1 MLSAFKNFFVTFLI
15 AALVFGAGAYFAA
28 QFLTDTIT
36 GIFDA
41 EASELDEILN
51 PSQNPTPSVTEPV
64 DPSAGTQ
71 TPAEELEGGNS
82 MNNKVTIIGAGSVG
96 ATVAYTLVAMGSVS
110 EIVLIDVKE
119 SKAQGEALDIKQ
131 ATPYL
136 SPVKIYSGTYEDAAG
151 SDIVIITSGVG
162 RKPGQSRIDLTQTN
176 VNILKE
182 IAPNI
187 VKYVPDALY
196 LLVANPVDVLVY
208 VFCQLTGVPKN
219 RVIGTGT
226 TLDSIRLRTRLSE
239 LYSVNQKQVHAYV
252 LGEHGDSS
260 FVAWSTADISGI
272 PLSEYE
278 NTITDKS
285 DVKVTPYVREEV
297 EQYVKKSGGQII
309 AGKGATFYG
318 IAACVAQIVNSI
330 YSQRG
335 QQYATRTKQSLPP
348 VGKGF
353 R

>member
-1 MLSAFKNFFVTFLI
+1 
-15 AALVFGAGAYFAA
+15 
-28 QFLTDTIT
+28 
-36 GIFDA
+36 
-41 EASELDEILN
+41 
-51 PSQNPTPSVTEPV
+51 
-64 DPSAGTQ
+64 
-71 TPAEELEGGNS
+71 

-96 ATVAYTLVAMGSVS
+96 ATVAYTLVAMGSVA
-110 EIVLIDVKE
+110 EIVLIDVNE
-119 SKAQGEALDIKQ
+119 AKAQGEALDIRQ

-136 SPVKIYSGTYEDAAG
+136 HSVKIYCGSYEDAAG

-176 VNILKE
+176 VNILKS
-182 IAPNI
+182 IAPQI

-196 LLVANPVDVLVY
+196 LFVANPVDILTY
-208 VFCQLTGVPKN
+208 VFCKITGIPKN

-226 TLDSIRLRTRLSE
+226 TLDSIRLRARLSE

-260 FVAWSTADISGI
+260 FVAWSAADISGI

-278 NTITDKS
+278 NTLTDKS
-285 DVKVTPYVREEV
+285 EVKVTPYVREDV
-297 EQYVKKSGGQII
+297 EQFVKKSGGQII

-330 YSQRG
+330 YSSA
-335 QQYATRTKQSLPP
+335 YTILPVSTVLDGEYGISDVALSTLCAISNEGLVTTLTP
-348 VGKGF
+348 NLSDEEVEKM
-353 R
+353 RHSAEVLKDVIAQIQI